1 MARYLKRLFQEYG
14 YCNVY
19 AMMVSA
25 QIDAHLPRLTKA
37 ERRVAAVVAD
47 DPEAVAFG
55 TVADVGRRA
64 GASGATV
71 VRLAA
76 KLGFEGFVDLQ
87 AAVRDEMARRLRPAS
102 ERIRRP
108 SPGDVL
114 GTTLATEMANVAAT
128 LEAVD
133 PSAFDEAVGLLSGS
147 ARLRPA
153 STGELLEG
161 VTHLHGGP
169 RPSKAA
175 SAGTGDA
182 SAGGGRDR
190 RRAGGRVLVL
200 SGDASSGV
208 ASLFTNELSM
218 LRPDVV
224 LVDGSEVRVARLL
237 ADVGPSDL
245 VVVFDLARYDR
256 AVLDAAGRA
265 AAAGATL
272 LALTDSALSPL
283 ASAATVSFT
292 ASVTGAG
299 PFDSHVGLLALAN
312 AVLAGVAARLRRSA
326 TDRLDQV
333 ESAWRTATALTDA

>member
-1 MARYLKRLFQEYG
+1 
-14 YCNVY
+14 
-19 AMMVSA
+19 MMVSA

-47 DPEAVAFG
+47 EPEAVAFG
-55 TVADVGRRA
+55 TVADVARRA

-76 KLGFEGFVDLQ
+76 KLGFDGFVDLQ

-108 SPGDVL
+108 APGDVL
-114 GTTLATEMANVAAT
+114 GSALEIEMANLAAT

-133 PSAFDEAVGLLSGS
+133 RSAFDEALGLLSGS
-147 ARLRPA
+147 P
-153 STGELLEG
+153 ST
-161 VTHLHGGP
+161 
-169 RPSKAA
+169 
-175 SAGTGDA
+175 
-182 SAGGGRDR
+182 
-190 RRAGGRVLVL
+190 GGRVLVL

-208 ASLFTNELSM
+208 AATFAAELSM
-218 LRPDVV
+218 LRPGVV

-237 ADVGPSDL
+237 SDAGPSD
-245 VVVFDLARYDR
+245 VVVVLDLARYDR

-265 AAAGATL
+265 AATGAGL
-272 LALTDSALSPL
+272 VALTDSALSPL

-292 ASVTGAG
+292 VSVTGAG
-299 PFDSHVGLLALAN
+299 PFDSHVGMLALVN
-312 AVLAGVAARLRRSA
+312 ALLAGVAARLRHSA

-333 ESAWRTATALTDA
+333 ESAWRTAAALTD